1 MIASVIPGYD
11 FSPYAT
17 IVDVGGGQGRML
29 AAILGARPHSRGIL
43 FDLPHVV
50 AGAPA
55 VLKEHGVS
63 DRVRVAKGSF
73 FDAVPDGGDA
83 HVLKFV
89 IRDWPDDDAVHIL
102 RNVRTAAGAGKHVML
117 IEFVL
122 PGTTAIF
129 WANG

>member
-50 AGAPA
+50 AGAPPYSRNM
-55 VLKEHGVS
+55 VS
-63 DRVRVAKGSF
+63 VTESELPRGRSSM
-73 FDAVPDGGDA
+73 PY
-83 HVLKFV
+83 L
-89 IRDWPDDDAVHIL
+89 
-102 RNVRTAAGAGKHVML
+102 TAETPTFL
-117 IEFVL
+117 
-122 PGTTAIF
+122 
-129 WANG
+129 NS